1 MVMVVTPA
9 AEVVEMMLLG
19 WVSQSESSA
28 TWE

>member
-1 MVMVVTPA
+1 MVMVVIPE

-19 WVSQSESSA
+19 WLSHSGSTA